1 MNKDLPKYDYI
12 DAVRGIAILLV
23 IFSHVNNLVPTSG
36 IFWSLM
42 GQGARGVQLF
52 YIVSFLALFLS
63 FFYRSNKDEEKCP
76 KLNFFIRRFF
86 RIAPMFYIA
95 VIFYSLTYYYF
106 DRALITE
113 TLSHLNF
120 SLILSNIFFVNG
132 FSPYTINS
140 LVPGGWSIAIE
151 TISYLFI
158 PLLYFLYTKAKEKK
172 DFIYKIFLWVFFTG
186 LFIKFI
192 LIKYPLI
199 SISTAAGY
207 GLWDAFLFFFLPSQ
221 AFVFILGILAFH
233 KIVNKEKESLIN
245 KKEIIF
251 IIFTLFSSLLAR
263 KYLAFNLLPSFI
275 FYSFFFLY
283 FVLFLERIKD
293 KNNIW
298 KKVLINRITTFFGQ
312 ISYSM
317 YLLHFAVIF
326 ILLKFNLISFI
337 LKFNTNVYVK
347 FILAYILLVLL
358 SALISYFTFTYIEKP
373 GIILGKKL
381 IKKINL

>member
-1 MNKDLPKYDYI
+1 MAQDLPKYDYI
-12 DAVRGIAILLV
+12 DAIRGIAILLV
-23 IFSHVNNLVPTSG
+23 VFSHVNALVPTSG

-63 FFYRSNKDEEKCP
+63 FFYRSNKVEEKYP

-106 DRALITE
+106 DRVLITE

-120 SLILSNIFFVNG
+120 SVILSNMFFVNG

-158 PLLYFLYTKAKEKK
+158 PFLYFLYTKAKDKK
-172 DFIYKIFLWVFFTG
+172 AFIYKTFLWIFFVG

-199 SISTAAGY
+199 SISTVAGY
-207 GLWDAFLFFFLPSQ
+207 SLWDAFLFFFLPSQ
-221 AFVFILGILAFH
+221 AFVFILGILAFY
-233 KIVNKEKESLIN
+233 KITNKEKESIIN

-251 IIFTLFSSLLAR
+251 IIFTLFASLIAR

-283 FVLFLERIKD
+283 FVVFLERIKD

-298 KKVLINRITTFFGQ
+298 KKIFINRVTTFFGK

-317 YLLHFAVIF
+317 YLLHFAMIF

-337 LKFNTNVYVK
+337 LVSKINLYIKF
-347 FILAYILLVLL
+347 FLAYILLVLF
-358 SALISYFTFTYIEKP
+358 SALISYFTFTFIEKP
-373 GIILGKKL
+373 GMVLGKKL
-381 IKKINL
+381 IKKIAS